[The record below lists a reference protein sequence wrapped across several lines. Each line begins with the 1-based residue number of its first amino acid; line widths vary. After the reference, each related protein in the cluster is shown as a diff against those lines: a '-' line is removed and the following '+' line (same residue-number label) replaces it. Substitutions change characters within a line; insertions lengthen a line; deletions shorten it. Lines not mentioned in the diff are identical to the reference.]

1 MGLTRTECGNMS
13 DTLLQVSIDGRV
25 HRLREA
31 WEEGRPGSLTDV
43 YDLAL
48 LHTEAVIRGFG
59 AGGPLP
65 PQLINSLVDEA
76 A

>member
-1 MGLTRTECGNMS
+1 MN

-25 HRLREA
+25 HRLRNA
-31 WEEGRPGSLTDV
+31 WADGRPGSLTDI

-48 LHTEAVIRGFG
+48 LHTEAVMRGFG

-65 PQLINSLVDEA
+65 PQLFSGDGDEA
-76 A
+76 